1 MPPWRTIKP
10 VDDARLTTGEVS
22 RTTKIMVTFPASWV
36 VGCGINGG
44 LVGGTS
50 YHRRKYEVEGSC
62 CESVRRL
69 KFEWDRGSY

>member
-1 MPPWRTIKP
+1 MTPWRTIKP

-44 LVGGTS
+44 LVGGAS
-50 YHRRKYEVEGSC
+50 YHQRKDEVEDSG
-62 CESVRRL
+62 EGVRRL
-69 KFEWDRGSY
+69 KFEWDRGDY